1 MLCRCRRSILTWRDK
16 EVKKR
21 WRRSEGEKMNR
32 RIVWIVSR
40 LANLFSIV
48 PFERSVSARVKMFRD
63 HSLFFLFSPF
73 ILFLF
78 SFFLSFPFH
87 PEQKRTRRAN
97 AENMAK
103 RWDFVTRAHE
113 INLRENRG
121 RRFGGDLN
129 I

>member
-1 MLCRCRRSILTWRDK
+1 MLCKCRRSILTWRDK

-63 HSLFFLFSPF
+63 HSFFFLFSPF

-87 PEQKRTRRAN
+87 PEQKGLGERTQKIWRN
-97 AENMAK
+97 GGILL
-103 RWDFVTRAHE
+103 RAHE